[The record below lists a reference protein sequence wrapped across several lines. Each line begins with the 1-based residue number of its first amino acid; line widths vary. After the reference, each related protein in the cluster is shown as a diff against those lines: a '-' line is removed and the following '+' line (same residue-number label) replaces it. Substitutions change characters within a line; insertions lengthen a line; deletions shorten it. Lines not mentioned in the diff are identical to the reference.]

1 MTTSIA
7 KTKKSAKATKAV
19 EEKKVSKKKNG
30 YLATIGRRK
39 TSAARVRISEQGEKV
54 FTVNGKPCFSYFPTL
69 DLQQIVSAPLEKT
82 ECQNRFNIE
91 VRVVGGGF
99 HSQAEAVR
107 HGLTRALVLFD
118 PEFRNDLKKFGFLT
132 RDSRMR
138 ERKKFGLKRARKA
151 PQWAK
156 R

>member
-1 MTTSIA
+1 MTTHTVT
-7 KTKKSAKATKAV
+7 TKKPVKAV
-19 EEKKVSKKKNG
+19 EEKKVPKKKDG

-39 TSAARVRISEQGEKV
+39 TSAARVRISEQGDKT
-54 FTVNGKPCFSYFPTL
+54 FTVNGKTSLAYFPTL
-69 DLQQIVSAPLEKT
+69 DLQQIVQAPLEKT
-82 ECQNRFNIE
+82 ECVGRFNIQ
-91 VRVVGGGF
+91 VKVIGGGF

-107 HGLTRALVLFD
+107 HGITRALVLFD
-118 PEFRNDLKKFGFLT
+118 PENRKKLKKFGFLT